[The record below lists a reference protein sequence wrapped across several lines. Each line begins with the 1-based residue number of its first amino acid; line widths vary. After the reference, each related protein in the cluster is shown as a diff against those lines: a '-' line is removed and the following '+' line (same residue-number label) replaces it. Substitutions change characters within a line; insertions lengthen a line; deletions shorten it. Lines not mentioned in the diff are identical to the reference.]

1 MPTDPARALK
11 EAFSKEL
18 MLWRQLRSVAQEFL
32 AEASKGWNRAM
43 QDTSAGLL
51 KLAGHGW
58 YLPGSVDWDVPVL
71 LARDEDMDWGTIDAE
86 MCELWSQELDAAQED
101 LLQAHPRRAAL
112 LRQAF
117 AAHEAEQ
124 FFLSVPAFL
133 SQADGVC
140 FELIGEQLFAKGGNG
155 MRLHDA
161 ITADDSISSAF
172 LSPLATVQPIAWS
185 STRRSSE
192 PGQLNRHAVL
202 HGEDVEYG
210 TEVNSLKALSLLSYV
225 SSVLGLAK
233 RDRKPSDPNDG

>member
-18 MLWRQLRSVAQEFL
+18 MLWRQFRSVAQEFL
-32 AEASKGWNRAM
+32 AEASKGWNQAM

-58 YLPGSVDWDVPVL
+58 YLPGSVDWDVPGR
-71 LARDEDMDWGTIDAE
+71 LARDEEMDWGTIDAE
-86 MCELWSQELDAAQED
+86 MCELWSQELDAAHQE
-101 LLQAHPRRAAL
+101 LLRVHPRRAAP
-112 LRQAF
+112 LRQAI

-133 SQADGVC
+133 SQADGIC
-140 FELIGEQLFAKGGNG
+140 FELVGEQLFAKTGNA
-155 MRLHDA
+155 MRLCDA
-161 ITADDSISSAF
+161 ITADDNLSSAL

-210 TEVNSLKALSLLSYV
+210 TEVNSLKALSLLSFV
-225 SSVLGLAK
+225 SCALRLAR
-233 RDRKPSDPNDG
+233 RDPSPADPTEG